1 MADYKRT
8 DRIGDEIQKELSV
21 LIQREMKDPR
31 IGMVTIPAVEVSRD
45 LAHAVVFCT
54 FLGIDEDKKSIAQA
68 LKVLDGAQGFLR
80 TQLAKRIRIRTIPKL
95 RFKYDESLTR
105 GRQISSLIDEAVN
118 RDKEFGDQDNEPES

>member
-1 MADYKRT
+1 MSDYKRT
-8 DRIGDEIQKELSV
+8 DRIGDEIQKELSM

-54 FLGIDEDKKSIAQA
+54 FLGIDEDDKSITQA

-80 TQLAKRIRIRTIPKL
+80 TQLAKRIRIRTVPKL
-95 RFKYDESLTR
+95 RFKYDKSLVR
-105 GRQISSLIDEAVN
+105 GRQLSSLIEEARS
-118 RDKEFGDQDNEPES
+118 RDKQLGSDSEESEN